1 MNHLAGGLHPQS
13 RVDFFVAKG
22 WWADETMDGLFWQRV
37 AERSG
42 ELAVVDPLNRVSLD
56 GESPRRLTWGEIGSE
71 VTWLAARL
79 LEHGVGRGNVIGM
92 QLPNSIE
99 QLEVYLAAWSIGA
112 IVSPL
117 AMQYREFELVTAAN
131 DAGFDAYVCGES
143 FGDRRIAAEVAGAR
157 EQLPSIRNV
166 FSIGRAE
173 AADIEGVTRI
183 RPQPA
188 SDADRA
194 ELAALRREQPNDPND
209 CATICWTSGTEGQP
223 KGVMRAHYDW
233 LSFSWAVIDALKAAG
248 SRGPSGLTGA
258 DAAAPEASEALEELS
273 SDDVLL
279 NPFPLINMAGVCGM
293 LLPWLRTGCVLVQH
307 HPFDG
312 PTFFAQVATE
322 RVTCTILPPALLW
335 MLLNNEELLSKVDLS
350 SLTRLG
356 SGSAPLQPAM
366 VRGWQEK
373 MGLKVINFFG
383 SNEGVAL
390 LSSGEDF
397 PDPDDRAN
405 FFPRYGAEGAEWA
418 SRVSTWVHHKLVDI
432 ETGEVITEAGK
443 PGELHISGP
452 QLFGRYVKGESL
464 ASPFD
469 DEGYLKTGDVFE
481 IAGESNQFLRYVDR
495 AKDLIIRGGM
505 NIAPASLEQLITEH
519 PAVFE
524 VAVVGDP
531 DEMLGERVAAIVVLR
546 PDAELTLDDLV
557 GFLRERRIASFK
569 LPERLSIIDALPRNP
584 VGKVLKRELRVA
596 AY

>member
-13 RVDFFVAKG
+13 RVDFFVEKG
-22 WWADETMDGLFWQRV
+22 WWTDETMDGLFWQRV
-37 AERSG
+37 AERPA
-42 ELAVVDPLNRVSLD
+42 ELAVVDPLNRVDLD
-56 GESPRRLTWGEIGSE
+56 GEPPRRLTWGQLGSE
-71 VTWLAARL
+71 VTWLAARF
-79 LEHGVGRGNVIGM
+79 LEHGVKRGDVVGM

-117 AMQYREFELVTAAN
+117 AMQYREYELVSAAN
-131 DAGFDAYVCGES
+131 DAAFDAYICGES
-143 FGDRRIAAEVAGAR
+143 FGERRIAAEVAAAR
-157 EQLPSIRNV
+157 DKLPTVQTV
-166 FSIGRAE
+166 FSIGRADAAPIDGVVRLAPQSSEDSDE
-173 AADIEGVTRI
+173 ATIVAV
-183 RPQPA
+183 
-188 SDADRA
+188 RA
-194 ELAALRREQPNDPND
+194 AQPNDPND

-248 SRGPSGLTGA
+248 SRGDGEDTGA
-258 DAAAPEASEALEELS
+258 EELQELS
-273 SDDVLL
+273 ADDVLL

-397 PDPDDRAN
+397 PDADDRAN
-405 FFPRYGAEGAEWA
+405 FFPRYGAEGVQWA

-432 ETGEVITEAGK
+432 ETGEVITEAGR
-443 PGELHISGP
+443 PGELYISGP

-469 DEGYLKTGDVFE
+469 AEGYLKTGDVFE
-481 IAGESNQFLRYVDR
+481 IAGEKRQYLRYVDR

-546 PDAELTLDDLV
+546 PGAELTLEQLV
-557 GFLRERRIASFK
+557 DFLRERRIASFK
-569 LPERLSIIDALPRNP
+569 LPERLCVLDSLPRNP
-584 VGKVLKRELRVA
+584 VGKVLKRDLRVMA
-596 AY
+596 S